1 MESIEED
8 KSIKK
13 FIALVLAVAVMTTA
27 VPQNIDHVYAA
38 TSKEASAASKKV
50 TLSDSKVKLKIGET
64 YQLTAKGIKG
74 SVKWKS
80 NNKSVATVSQKGLVK
95 AKNPGKATITLTD
108 DQIGT
113 VKCVV

>member
-1 MESIEED
+1 MRWAGQRRFVRG
-8 KSIKK
+8 KGYNMKK
-13 FIALVLAVAVMTTA
+13 LIALILAAAMITTA
-27 VPQNIDHVYAA
+27 VPQNMDPVYAA
-38 TSKEASAASKKV
+38 TNKEASAAGKKV

-95 AKNPGKATITLTD
+95 AKNP
-108 DQIGT
+108 
-113 VKCVV
+113 